1 MSVLHNSLIF
11 TKKIKKNT
19 KVILNNRKITDFFL
33 KKAKNIKNDIYS

>member
-11 TKKIKKNT
+11 TKKIKKNN